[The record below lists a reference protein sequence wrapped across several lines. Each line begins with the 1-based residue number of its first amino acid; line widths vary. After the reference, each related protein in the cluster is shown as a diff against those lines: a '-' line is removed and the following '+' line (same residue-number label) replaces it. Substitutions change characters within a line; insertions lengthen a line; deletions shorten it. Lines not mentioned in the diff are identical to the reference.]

1 MQSQLD
7 FDAWCDD
14 RCANSVQFQY
24 WFICYKLQ
32 IILLVFVR
40 SIREGNF
47 TLFVET
53 LKQMIPWFFSLDHVH
68 YARWL
73 PIHLMDML
81 ELETHNLEVHR
92 HFMKGRFVVHKTN
105 HKFSA
110 ISSDQAHEQNNA
122 IVKGVG
128 GAVGLLTDTAA
139 IRRWLVSG
147 PEISHFV
154 DSFEHRIMRKSTG
167 SDKHHEHYASFQQ
180 REHTEIQSLKHK
192 FVECGNP
199 FMADGH
205 ELFHITKRTVAAQ
218 SVTITVRS
226 IQELGDKQ
234 FTEYVY

>member
-92 HFMKGRFVVHKTN
+92 HFIKGCFVVHKLITN
-105 HKFSA
+105 FLQFLWIRDINK
-110 ISSDQAHEQNNA
+110 IMP
-122 IVKGVG
+122 
-128 GAVGLLTDTAA
+128 LLK
-139 IRRWLVSG
+139 V
-147 PEISHFV
+147 
-154 DSFEHRIMRKSTG
+154 
-167 SDKHHEHYASFQQ
+167 
-180 REHTEIQSLKHK
+180 
-192 FVECGNP
+192 
-199 FMADGH
+199 
-205 ELFHITKRTVAAQ
+205 
-218 SVTITVRS
+218 
-226 IQELGDKQ
+226 
-234 FTEYVY
+234 